1 MHVVYE
7 KVPGDRYY
15 ATCEYFNTLFIYF
28 GNVFPMT
35 VFNQEYFYVMVTLLL
50 TAIVYQIN
58 VNDVKWKVI
67 YKLYNMWSFSK
78 LNDFIN

>member
-35 VFNQEYFYVMVTLLL
+35 VFN
-50 TAIVYQIN
+50 
-58 VNDVKWKVI
+58 
-67 YKLYNMWSFSK
+67 
-78 LNDFIN
+78 